1 MLDERSFAKSTAQ
14 ESTKKHLLTM
24 ENRNKASISGVEDVE
39 SFDEE
44 TVIVYTTMGTLTL
57 KGSEFRINKLNVE
70 CGELVV
76 EGEIDGLEYSDRN
89 AHEKSGGFFSKLF
102 K

>member
-1 MLDERSFAKSTAQ
+1 MKEVLQKAPLRRAQ
-14 ESTKKHLLTM
+14 K
-24 ENRNKASISGVEDVE
+24 NKASISGVEDVE